1 MRGLISR
8 TLGRIPMTTT
18 IAAMV
23 VGAVI
28 LSVGAVVLAVYVNLS
43 ANSDAV
49 AYSSQKSNIRTAATV
64 VGGMGGIQVEWS
76 EEGDVASIG
85 TWVMPRFYNHEVAD
99 SIARVTGETAAIFS
113 WNSETGLFEQVTTS
127 MVDGE
132 GNRIVQEPI
141 ARDSALHAQLL
152 EQGSVYTETT
162 IDGEH
167 YYSVYQPITYLSGT
181 DVL

>member
-64 VGGMGGIQVEWS
+64 VGALVAAMLLGWFGSGVVLLGGLVNEEWAAAQRDVPGGGAAS
-76 EEGDVASIG
+76 GGDAG
-85 TWVMPRFYNHEVAD
+85 GAAREDGGDQRPRGRSVRG
-99 SIARVTGETAAIFS
+99 ARVGE
-113 WNSETGLFEQVTTS
+113 EHQ
-127 MVDGE
+127 VDGAE
-132 GNRIVQEPI
+132 LGQADAGGVPPSLTEPVPP
-141 ARDSALHAQLL
+141 AVEAQR
-152 EQGSVYTETT
+152 
-162 IDGEH
+162 
-167 YYSVYQPITYLSGT
+167 
-181 DVL
+181 